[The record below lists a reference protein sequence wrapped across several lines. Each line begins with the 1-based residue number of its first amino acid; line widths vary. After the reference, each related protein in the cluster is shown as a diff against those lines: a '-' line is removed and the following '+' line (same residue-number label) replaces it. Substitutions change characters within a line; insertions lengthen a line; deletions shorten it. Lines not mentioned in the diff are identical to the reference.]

1 MAPTEKVALPPE
13 QTVILE
19 GCVVITVEG
28 LTVIVNV
35 VGIPTHPF
43 AVGVTVTVAVAGK
56 VPALFAVYAGIFPV
70 PLVPKPTLSEEV
82 HEKLVPLTGP
92 VKLIAGAENAL
103 QYVILEMLLTV
114 AVGLTEML

>member
-28 LTVIVNV
+28 LTVTVNV
-35 VGIPTHPF
+35 VGMPTHPF
-43 AVGVTVTVAVAGK
+43 AVGVTVTVAVAGN
-56 VPALFAVYAGIFPV
+56 VPPLLAVYAGIFPV
-70 PLVPKPTLSEEV
+70 PLVPKPTLTEDV
-82 HEKLVPLTGP
+82 HEKLVPLSGP

-103 QYVILEMLLTV
+103 QYVVLEILLTV